1 MKRVNDYLHG
11 LGDEKAFL
19 QEHPYSVL
27 IELEEGAD
35 SQELAED
42 AEVTHRMQT
51 KEVQRQAVSSREACV
66 YPLLAPLGVLEVG
79 RAPDCQLVIDHPSV
93 SKKHAQFTISPEGVL
108 HPESVVHW
116 NPPPSITSSPFRIRT
131 VRAVHSARFSPR
143 ICMNTRPFSTTY
155 DRWSICASASSTLR
169 IRRSNAS
176 TRV

>member
-79 RAPDCQLVIDHPSV
+79 RAVPRAHAALAPTTPCPDASRRCNT
-93 SKKHAQFTISPEGVL
+93 AR
-108 HPESVVHW
+108 
-116 NPPPSITSSPFRIRT
+116 PFR
-131 VRAVHSARFSPR
+131 AS
-143 ICMNTRPFSTTY
+143 
-155 DRWSICASASSTLR
+155 WSVLE
-169 IRRSNAS
+169 
-176 TRV
+176 

>member
-19 QEHPYSVL
+19 REHPYSVL

-66 YPLLAPLGVLEVG
+66 YPLQAPLGVLEVG
-79 RAPDCQLVIDHPSV
+79 RAPDCQLMIDHPSV
-93 SKKHAQFTISPEGVL
+93 SKKHAQFTISPEGVTL
-108 HPESVVHW
+108 QDLGSTNGTFVRGRRLVANESVSMEPEWKVSFGRSTGYQYLDAISFFHYL
-116 NPPPSITSSPFRIRT
+116 
-131 VRAVHSARFSPR
+131 ALLQRFG
-143 ICMNTRPFSTTY
+143 F
-155 DRWSICASASSTLR
+155 
-169 IRRSNAS
+169 
-176 TRV
+176 